1 MAPPQQGAEPSG
13 PMTSLSAPDT
23 PLALETTR
31 IDVAIGTPLYRAPE
45 QLEGKGTGAAAGQ
58 FV

>member
-1 MAPPQQGAEPSG
+1 
-13 PMTSLSAPDT
+13 MTSLSAPDT

-45 QLEGKGTGAAAGQ
+45 QLEGKGTGAAADQ